1 MGFTCMQVPP
11 SLSRSPV
18 NFPWAQP
25 GMFLGIREGSQK
37 AIGSILFF
45 AGFHARQRE
54 FQIPGEASK
63 SYSFLW
69 VSKVTTPPQVPLGIF
84 PPDPTPQDLGG
95 SVMEA

>member
-1 MGFTCMQVPP
+1 M
-11 SLSRSPV
+11 
-18 NFPWAQP
+18 
-25 GMFLGIREGSQK
+25 GIREGSQK
-37 AIGSILFF
+37 AIGSILSF
-45 AGFHARQRE
+45 AGFHAKQRE

-95 SVMEA
+95 SVGRKPDVAEAPASGHALLAWAQPC